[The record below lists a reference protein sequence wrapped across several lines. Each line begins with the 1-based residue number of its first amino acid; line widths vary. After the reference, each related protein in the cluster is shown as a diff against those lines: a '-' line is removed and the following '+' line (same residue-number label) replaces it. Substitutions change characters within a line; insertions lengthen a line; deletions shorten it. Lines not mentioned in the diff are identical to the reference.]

1 MSKIVL
7 IIALVIAI
15 GIVFYVWRRKR
26 KQSDVFLEK
35 YVEKDTECD
44 NCKYLS
50 DCIAN
55 GNVIDCRTI
64 SDERSHYT
72 STFCYHEKGIIVDD
86 LSFPQS
92 VLTDATVNI
101 VPNNKND
108 NIVGHWTS
116 SWKRDKDG
124 KLSCLE
130 FKKVN

>member
-1 MSKIVL
+1 MLIIVL
-7 IIALVIAI
+7 MTAIVI
-15 GIVFYVWRRKR
+15 GFCVWKHKR
-26 KQSDVFLEK
+26 KQSDVFPEK
-35 YVEKDTECD
+35 YVEKDTKCD

-72 STFCYHEKGIIVDD
+72 STFCCKQKGIIVDD
-86 LSFPQS
+86 LSFSQS
-92 VLTDATVNI
+92 VLTDATANG
-101 VPNNKND
+101 VPNSKND
-108 NIVGHWTS
+108 NSVGHWTS

>member
-35 YVEKDTECD
+35 YVEKDTKCD

-64 SDERSHYT
+64 SDERIHYT
-72 STFCYHEKGIIVDD
+72 STFYYHKKIIVDD

-92 VLTDATVNI
+92 VLTDATVNR
-101 VPNNKND
+101 VSNNKND
-108 NIVGHWTS
+108 NCIEEQCIS
-116 SWKRDKDG
+116 RK
-124 KLSCLE
+124 
-130 FKKVN
+130 

>member
-1 MSKIVL
+1 MLIIVL
-7 IIALVIAI
+7 MAAIVI
-15 GIVFYVWRRKR
+15 GFCVWKHKR
-26 KQSDVFLEK
+26 KQSDVFPEK
-35 YVEKDTECD
+35 YVEKDTKCD

-72 STFCYHEKGIIVDD
+72 STFCCQHKEIIVDD
-86 LSFPQS
+86 LVDDLSA
-92 VLTDATVNI
+92 LKDTVVNEI
-101 VPNNKND
+101 PSEND
-108 NIVGHWTS
+108 NCIGHWTS

>member
-1 MSKIVL
+1 ML
-7 IIALVIAI
+7 IIAFMTATVI
-15 GIVFYVWRRKR
+15 GFCFWQHRR
-26 KQSDVFLEK
+26 KQSDVFPEK
-35 YVEKDTECD
+35 YVGKDTECD

-72 STFCYHEKGIIVDD
+72 STFCYHKKEIIVDD
-86 LSFPQS
+86 LSFSKS
-92 VLTDATVNI
+92 VLTDTTVNR

-116 SWKRDKDG
+116 LWKRDKDV

>member
-1 MSKIVL
+1 MIEIVL
-7 IIALVIAI
+7 TIALLIAI

-26 KQSDVFLEK
+26 KQRDVFSER
-35 YVEKDTECD
+35 YVEKDTKCD

-55 GNVIDCRTI
+55 GNIIDCRTI

-72 STFCYHEKGIIVDD
+72 STFSCQHKGIIVDD
-86 LSFPQS
+86 LSVNQS
-92 VLTDATVNI
+92 VLADTVVNEI
-101 VPNNKND
+101 PSEND
-108 NIVGHWTS
+108 NCIGHWTS